1 MGAVCSPCHRGRS
14 DGRSVDVDSIQGAL
28 FALAAA
34 GYFIGAMF
42 YVVTGALRR
51 PRLGTGGTALLAGSL
66 ALQSAGLALRGLA
79 AGALPVTNTPETLVF
94 YGWVFA
100 LGYLVVERL
109 DRADWEALRPV
120 GAFAGL
126 LACAALALA
135 SSPLTG
141 GLLAPQPLVPALRS
155 HWLALHVSLT
165 LVGEGFFAVAFVA
178 SILYLVRE
186 RAAKRVGGDSQTRLD
201 RLDRVSYRAIAVGFP
216 FFTLGALF
224 FGAVWAKHAWG
235 RYWGWD
241 PKETFSLVTW
251 LVYVLYLHLRVR
263 RGWGARR
270 VAWVA
275 VIGFLLALFTFAG
288 VNYLVRGLHSY
299 G

>member
-1 MGAVCSPCHRGRS
+1 
-14 DGRSVDVDSIQGAL
+14 VDNIQGAL
-28 FALAAA
+28 FAVAAA
-34 GYFIGAMF
+34 GYFAGAMF
-42 YVVTGALRR
+42 YVVAGALRR
-51 PRLGTGGTALLAGSL
+51 PRLSTGGTAFLAGSL
-66 ALQSAGLALRGLA
+66 ALQSAGLALRGFA

-100 LGYLVVERL
+100 FGYLVVERL
-109 DRADWEALRPV
+109 GRADREALRPV

-186 RAAKRVGGDSQTRLD
+186 RAAKRVGGDSLTRFD
-201 RLDRVSYRAIAVGFP
+201 RLDRISYRAIAVGFP
-216 FFTLGALF
+216 LFTLGALF

-263 RGWGARR
+263 RGWRARQ

-275 VIGFLLALFTFAG
+275 VIGFFLALFTFAG

>member
-1 MGAVCSPCHRGRS
+1 
-14 DGRSVDVDSIQGAL
+14 VDNIQGPL

-34 GYFIGAMF
+34 GYFVGAVF
-42 YVVTGALRR
+42 YVLASALLR
-51 PRLGTGGTALLAGSL
+51 PRLGTGGSVFLAGSL
-66 ALQSAGLALRGLA
+66 ALQSAGLVLRGIA

-109 DRADWEALRPV
+109 DRADRGMLRTV

-141 GLLAPQPLVPALRS
+141 SLSAPQPLVPALRS

-165 LVGEGFFAVAFVA
+165 LVGEGFFAVAFV
-178 SILYLVRE
+178 SSLLYLARE
-186 RAAKRVGGDSQTRLD
+186 RRAQRNGGDAPGRLD
-201 RLDRVSYRAIAVGFP
+201 RLDRVSYRAIVIGFP

-241 PKETFSLVTW
+241 PKETWTLIIW
-251 LVYVLYLHLRVR
+251 LWYLLLLHSREL
-263 RGWGARR
+263 RGWRGRR
-270 VAWVA
+270 LAWLTIA
-275 VIGFLLALFTFAG
+275 GFGIVFFAFAG
-288 VNYLVRGLHSY
+288 LPWLLRTVRMTSLHAF
-299 G
+299 

>member
-1 MGAVCSPCHRGRS
+1 MAH
-14 DGRSVDVDSIQGAL
+14 IQGVL
-28 FALAAA
+28 FSVAAA
-34 GYFIGAMF
+34 GYF
-42 YVVTGALRR
+42 VGALFYAFASVFRR
-51 PRLGTGGTALLAGSL
+51 PRLGTWGTVFLAGSL
-66 ALQSAGLALRGLA
+66 ALQSVGLTLRGLT

-109 DRADWEALRPV
+109 DRADRESLRPV

-126 LACAALALA
+126 LACGALALA

-165 LVGEGFFAVAFVA
+165 LVGEGFFAVAFV
-178 SILYLVRE
+178 SSVLYLARG
-186 RAAKRVGGDSQTRLD
+186 RSAKRRGGDATGSLD
-201 RLDRVSYRAIAVGFP
+201 RLDRIAYRAIALGFP
-216 FFTLGALF
+216 FFTLGGLF

-251 LVYVLYLHLRVR
+251 LAYVLYLHLRVR
-263 RGWGARR
+263 RGWRARR
-270 VAWVA
+270 AAWVA

>member
-1 MGAVCSPCHRGRS
+1 MIHPEGLLFGGAAGGYLAGAALYALANVLRRGRLS
-14 DGRSVDVDSIQGAL
+14 AW
-28 FALAAA
+28 
-34 GYFIGAMF
+34 
-42 YVVTGALRR
+42 
-51 PRLGTGGTALLAGSL
+51 GTAFLAGGL
-66 ALQSAGLALRGLA
+66 VLQSAGLVFRGLA

-100 LGYLVVERL
+100 FGYLVIERL
-109 DRADWEALRPV
+109 DRAKRESLHWV
-120 GAFAGL
+120 GAFASL
-126 LACAALALA
+126 FACGAVALA
-135 SSPLTG
+135 SSPLSG
-141 GLLAPQPLVPALRS
+141 GLAAPQPLVPALRS

-165 LVGEGFFAVAFVA
+165 LVGEGFFAVASIA
-178 SILYLVRE
+178 SALYLLRE
-186 RAAKRVGGDSQTRLD
+186 RRAKEREGDGAAGLD
-201 RLDRVSYRAIAVGFP
+201 RLDRIAYRAIALGFP

-263 RGWGARR
+263 RGWRARR

-275 VIGFLLALFTFAG
+275 VVGFLLALFTFAG
-288 VNYLVRGLHSY
+288 VNYLIRGLHSY

>member
-1 MGAVCSPCHRGRS
+1 MPLIQNVLFSVAAV
-14 DGRSVDVDSIQGAL
+14 
-28 FALAAA
+28 
-34 GYFIGAMF
+34 GYFVGGMF
-42 YVVTGALRR
+42 YVFASVLRR
-51 PRLGTGGTALLAGSL
+51 ALLGRCGTVVLTGSL
-66 ALQSAGLALRGLA
+66 ALQSGGLVLRGVT

-94 YGWVFA
+94 YAWVFA
-100 LGYLVVERL
+100 LGYLVVERI
-109 DRADWEALRPV
+109 DRTDRETLRPV

-141 GLLAPQPLVPALRS
+141 GLSAPQPLVPALRS
-155 HWLALHVSLT
+155 YWLALHVSLT
-165 LVGEGFFAVAFVA
+165 LVGEGFFAVAFIA
-178 SILYLVRE
+178 SVLYLIRE
-186 RAAKRVGGDSQTRLD
+186 QAAKKTGADSLTRLD
-201 RLDRVSYRAIAVGFP
+201 RLDRIAYRAIALGLP

-224 FGAVWAKHAWG
+224 FGAIWAKHAWG

-251 LVYVLYLHLRVR
+251 LAYVLCLHLRVR
-263 RGWGARR
+263 RGWRARR
-270 VAWVA
+270 AAWVA
-275 VIGFLLALFTFAG
+275 VVAFLLALFTFAG